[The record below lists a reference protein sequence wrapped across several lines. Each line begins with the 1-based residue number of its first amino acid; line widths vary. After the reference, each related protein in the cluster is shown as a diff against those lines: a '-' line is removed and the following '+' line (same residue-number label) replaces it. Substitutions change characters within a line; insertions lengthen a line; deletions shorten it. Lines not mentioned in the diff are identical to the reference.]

1 MSPWPGALF
10 PQMASCFAPSFS
22 SRLLKR
28 HIIPHSFLSPCLP
41 SPCFIFLS
49 STYHHLAER
58 IVHSPS
64 LALQGP
70 GFLFTSC
77 VSNSRS
83 PGCGGKGLFTT
94 ERPPGSRRMCLSPGR
109 RERKPAG
116 GLAGRRPLWGWDHH
130 KHHQQPHL
138 ERLLCARCRPGRVST
153 ALGQYVLSVLVSCR
167 V

>member
-10 PQMASCFAPSFS
+10 PQMTSCFAPSFS

-28 HIIPHSFLSPCLP
+28 HIIPHSFLSPRLP
-41 SPCFIFLS
+41 SPCFIFLP

-64 LALQGP
+64 LSLQGP

-77 VSNSRS
+77 VSDSRS
-83 PGCGGKGLFTT
+83 PGCGGKGLFMT
-94 ERPPGSRRMCLSPGR
+94 ERPPGSRRTCLSPGR

-116 GLAGRRPLWGWDHH
+116 GLAGRCRCGVGTTTNTTSSRILSAYS
-130 KHHQQPHL
+130 
-138 ERLLCARCRPGRVST
+138 ARCHTGRVST
-153 ALGQYVLSVLVSCR
+153 ALGQYVLSVLVSR
-167 V
+167 GV